1 MTLEEY
7 EAVLAEKR
15 AGLNQTREAA
25 FKADEK
31 QVRAHAQL
39 ASQLAPSW
47 HALLHTGVVQGM
59 AGSRRVLVCFGAR
72 PSSTSL
78 AARGCQCKP
87 AHRAVLPSR
96 HCLPAPQFQGMK
108 TSKHLSPHLS
118 TCSAHSSLFPC
129 TPPLPFP
136 LRSSRA

>member
-15 AGLNQTREAA
+15 AGLNLTREAA

-31 QVRAHAQL
+31 QVRVHAQL
-39 ASQLAPSW
+39 ACLAAHRSG
-47 HALLHTGVVQGM
+47 HAHGWLE
-59 AGSRRVLVCFGAR
+59 AGAVCFGAR

-78 AARGCQCKP
+78 APRGCQCKP
-87 AHRAVLPSR
+87 AHRAVLPSP

-108 TSKHLSPHLS
+108 TFEKVEEDVGLGL
-118 TCSAHSSLFPC
+118 TKNVKVRCS
-129 TPPLPFP
+129 
-136 LRSSRA
+136 